1 MCRSEWQ
8 TPQCVTSISTSVPF
22 GSGVGSSS
30 SCNGL
35 PFSTTAQARIGGL
48 PSLSRIIRVQ
58 RDTQDMERQVQLAL
72 AIHTESGPETLGLR
86 RCQDGVFWPTS
97 IAAAPGP

>member
-8 TPQCVTSISTSVPF
+8 TPQCVTSTSTSVPF

-35 PFSTTAQARIGGL
+35 PFSTTAQARMVGLLVLAAIDGFRCAQPILQHLGDDTHQCQRRFVSASGLVTRTGL
-48 PSLSRIIRVQ
+48 PSRNAS
-58 RDTQDMERQVQLAL
+58 AF
-72 AIHTESGPETLGLR
+72 STL
-86 RCQDGVFWPTS
+86 
-97 IAAAPGP
+97 